1 MKKLLA
7 IYKYNIDR
15 KNLKAK
21 FNILE
26 ENFSP
31 VRYLNA
37 FLITPNTLRGFF

>member
-21 FNILE
+21 FDILK
-26 ENFSP
+26 ENFYL
-31 VRYLNA
+31 VRYLY
-37 FLITPNTLRGFF
+37 